1 MKKIMKINKQKKSSF
16 RRKDKNLR
24 KKTLKKYHKKSVAK
38 GKKQKGGIE
47 LSRVEEITP
56 KIRISSFANNDIK
69 RKQKGG
75 KRRKEI
81 QNMFLKANKFA
92 NEYIEKNV
100 ERVSSGGKMMKTNF
114 INFRNLFNSKSEE
127 TIKKEQEYNNQKETE
142 EDAEE
147 NGEEDAEENGEED
160 AEENGEEDAEENGEE
175 DAEENGEEDAEENGE
190 EDIEENGEEEN
201 GEEQQEE
208 PNKNSKFSKLVS
220 RNRGKEDPIE
230 PDLSEHD
237 STTDD
242 KIMINKE
249 KDKYVWIRVNIPR
262 DKDVLVQ
269 SDTSGTLEETLK
281 TFKEQPA
288 E

>member
-1 MKKIMKINKQKKSSF
+1 MKINKQKKSSF

-47 LSRVEEITP
+47 LSHVEEITP
-56 KIRISSFANNDIK
+56 KISNTSFANNDIK
-69 RKQKGG
+69 QKQKGG

-92 NEYIEKNV
+92 NEYIEKNI
-100 ERVSSGGKMMKTNF
+100 ERVSSGGRLKNANF
-114 INFRNLFNSKSEE
+114 IRFRNIFNPKSEE
-127 TIKKEQEYNNQKETE
+127 TIKIENEYNNPKETE
-142 EDAEE
+142 EDVEE
-147 NGEEDAEENGEED
+147 NGEEDGEEDAEENGEED
-160 AEENGEEDAEENGEE
+160 EEENDE
-175 DAEENGEEDAEENGE
+175 
-190 EDIEENGEEEN
+190 EENGEEEN
-201 GEEQQEE
+201 GEEEGEEQQEE
-208 PNKNSKFSKLVS
+208 PNKNSQFSKLVS
-220 RNRGKEDPIE
+220 RNKRKEDPIE

>member
-1 MKKIMKINKQKKSSF
+1 MKINNKQKKSSF

-24 KKTLKKYHKKSVAK
+24 KKTLKKYHKKSFAK

-47 LSRVEEITP
+47 LSHVDQTTQQINIT
-56 KIRISSFANNDIK
+56 SSVNSDLK
-69 RKQKGG
+69 KKQRGG

-92 NEYIEKNV
+92 NKYIETNI
-100 ERVSSGGKMMKTNF
+100 ERVSSGGKQKLDF
-114 INFRNLFNSKSEE
+114 ISFKNIFNSKSEE
-127 TIKKEQEYNNQKETE
+127 TIKKEQDYKENKEE
-142 EDAEE
+142 EDNKES
-147 NGEEDAEENGEED
+147 
-160 AEENGEEDAEENGEE
+160 
-175 DAEENGEEDAEENGE
+175 
-190 EDIEENGEEEN
+190 EEEKEDN
-201 GEEQQEE
+201 KESEEEKEDNKESEEEKEDNKESEEEKENEE
-208 PNKNSKFSKLVS
+208 PEEKPNKLSRFSKFISRSKA
-220 RNRGKEDPIE
+220 KEDPIE

-237 STTDD
+237 SATDD

-281 TFKEQPA
+281 TFKESPA

>member
-47 LSRVEEITP
+47 LSHVEEITP
-56 KIRISSFANNDIK
+56 KISISSFANNDIK
-69 RKQKGG
+69 QKQKGG

-100 ERVSSGGKMMKTNF
+100 ERVSSGGNIKNANS
-114 INFRNLFNSKSEE
+114 INFKNLFNPKSEE
-127 TIKKEQEYNNQKETE
+127 TMKIENEYNNPKETE
-142 EDAEE
+142 EDVEE

-160 AEENGEEDAEENGEE
+160 TEENGEEDT
-175 DAEENGEEDAEENGE
+175 
-190 EDIEENGEEEN
+190 EENGEEEN
-201 GEEQQEE
+201 VEEEGEEQQEE

>member
-1 MKKIMKINKQKKSSF
+1 MKINKQKKSSF

-56 KIRISSFANNDIK
+56 KIRISSFANNDMK
-69 RKQKGG
+69 QKQKGG

-147 NGEEDAEENGEED
+147 NGEEDAEENSEED
-160 AEENGEEDAEENGEE
+160 TEENGEEDT
-175 DAEENGEEDAEENGE
+175 
-190 EDIEENGEEEN
+190 EENGEEEN
-201 GEEQQEE
+201 GEEENGEEENGEEEGEEQQEE

>member
-56 KIRISSFANNDIK
+56 KIRISSFANNDMK
-69 RKQKGG
+69 QKQKGG

-127 TIKKEQEYNNQKETE
+127 TIKKEQEYNNQKKTE

-147 NGEEDAEENGEED
+147 NGEEDAEENSEED
-160 AEENGEEDAEENGEE
+160 TEENG
-175 DAEENGEEDAEENGE
+175 
-190 EDIEENGEEEN
+190 EEN

>member
-1 MKKIMKINKQKKSSF
+1 MKKSMKINKRKKSSF

-24 KKTLKKYHKKSVAK
+24 KKTIKKYHKKSIAK

-47 LSRVEEITP
+47 LARVDQTTQP
-56 KIRISSFANNDIK
+56 TGSSSSANSVIEK
-69 RKQKGG
+69 KYKGG

-92 NEYIEKNV
+92 NKYIETNI
-100 ERVSSGGKMMKTNF
+100 ERVSSGGNYSSKIQSGGIRFGNM
-114 INFRNLFNSKSEE
+114 FNPKSED
-127 TIKKEQEYNNQKETE
+127 TIKMEEQYKKMDKNDVESKEN

-147 NGEEDAEENGEED
+147 ENEDAEEENED
-160 AEENGEEDAEENGEE
+160 AEEEK
-175 DAEENGEEDAEENGE
+175 
-190 EDIEENGEEEN
+190 
-201 GEEQQEE
+201 
-208 PNKNSKFSKLVS
+208 PSRMSKFTNFMTRKK
-220 RNRGKEDPIE
+220 KEDPIE

-237 STTDD
+237 SAVDN

-249 KDKYVWIRVNIPR
+249 KDKYVWIRVNIPS
-262 DKDVLVQ
+262 DKNVLVQ

-281 TFKEQPA
+281 TFKELPA

>member
-56 KIRISSFANNDIK
+56 KIRISSFANNDMK
-69 RKQKGG
+69 QKQKGG

-127 TIKKEQEYNNQKETE
+127 TIKKEQEYNNQKKT
-142 EDAEE
+142 EE
-147 NGEEDAEENGEED
+147 NGEEDAEENSEED
-160 AEENGEEDAEENGEE
+160 T
-175 DAEENGEEDAEENGE
+175 EENGE
-190 EDIEENGEEEN
+190 EDIEENGEEDTEEN
-201 GEEQQEE
+201 GEEGEGEGEEEEQQEE

>member
-56 KIRISSFANNDIK
+56 KIRISSFANNDMK
-69 RKQKGG
+69 QKQKGG

-147 NGEEDAEENGEED
+147 NGEEDAEENSE
-160 AEENGEEDAEENGEE
+160 
-175 DAEENGEEDAEENGE
+175 
-190 EDIEENGEEEN
+190 EENGEEE

>member
-1 MKKIMKINKQKKSSF
+1 MKKNMKINNKQKKSSF

-24 KKTLKKYHKKSVAK
+24 KKTLKKYHKKSFAK

-47 LSRVEEITP
+47 LSHVDQTTQQINIT
-56 KIRISSFANNDIK
+56 SSVNSDLK
-69 RKQKGG
+69 KKQRGG

-92 NEYIEKNV
+92 NKYIETNI
-100 ERVSSGGKMMKTNF
+100 ERVSSGGKQKLDF
-114 INFRNLFNSKSEE
+114 ISFKNIFNSKSEE
-127 TIKKEQEYNNQKETE
+127 TIKKEQDYKENKEE
-142 EDAEE
+142 EDNKES
-147 NGEEDAEENGEED
+147 
-160 AEENGEEDAEENGEE
+160 
-175 DAEENGEEDAEENGE
+175 
-190 EDIEENGEEEN
+190 EEEKEN
-201 GEEQQEE
+201 EE
-208 PNKNSKFSKLVS
+208 PEEKPNKLSRFSKFISRSKA
-220 RNRGKEDPIE
+220 KEDPIE

-237 STTDD
+237 SATDD

-281 TFKEQPA
+281 TFKESPA

>member
-47 LSRVEEITP
+47 LSHVEEITP
-56 KIRISSFANNDIK
+56 KIRISSFANYDMK
-69 RKQKGG
+69 QKQKGG

-100 ERVSSGGKMMKTNF
+100 ERVSSGGRLKNANF
-114 INFRNLFNSKSEE
+114 IRFRNIFNPKSEE
-127 TIKKEQEYNNQKETE
+127 TIKIENEYNNPKETE
-142 EDAEE
+142 EDVEE
-147 NGEEDAEENGEED
+147 NGEEDTEENGEED
-160 AEENGEEDAEENGEE
+160 TEENDEEENGEEDT
-175 DAEENGEEDAEENGE
+175 
-190 EDIEENGEEEN
+190 EEN

>member
-1 MKKIMKINKQKKSSF
+1 MKKYMKINKQKKSSF

-56 KIRISSFANNDIK
+56 KIRISSFANNDMK
-69 RKQKGG
+69 QKQKGG

-160 AEENGEEDAEENGEE
+160 IEENGEEDTEENGEE
-175 DAEENGEEDAEENGE
+175 GEGEGEE
-190 EDIEENGEEEN
+190 
-201 GEEQQEE
+201 EEQQEE